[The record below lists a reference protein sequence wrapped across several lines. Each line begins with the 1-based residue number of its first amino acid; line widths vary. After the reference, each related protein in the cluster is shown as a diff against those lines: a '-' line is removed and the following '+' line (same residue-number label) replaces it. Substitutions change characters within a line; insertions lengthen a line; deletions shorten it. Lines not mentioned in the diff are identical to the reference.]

1 MRTTQLG
8 IASSQPTNNG
18 PVRANPRGHPRRL
31 TEDGQVLILM
41 LRRGRVALHDPARSG
56 SHPAHF
62 HDVTVTTLPRAPR
75 LRPGPRAGPHGVR
88 DLLHIQRRS

>member
-18 PVRANPRGHPRRL
+18 PVRANPRGRPRRL

-41 LRRGRVALHDPARSG
+41 LRRGRVVHVPGRIRPTFTMSRSPPFLARPAFGPGHD
-56 SHPAHF
+56 
-62 HDVTVTTLPRAPR
+62 
-75 LRPGPRAGPHGVR
+75 
-88 DLLHIQRRS
+88 